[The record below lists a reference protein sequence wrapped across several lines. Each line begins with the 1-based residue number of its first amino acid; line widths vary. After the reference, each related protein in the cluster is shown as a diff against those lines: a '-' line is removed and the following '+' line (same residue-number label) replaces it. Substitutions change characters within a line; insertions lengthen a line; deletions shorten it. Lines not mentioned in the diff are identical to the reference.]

1 MLFMTLGPM
10 LCSPLVCT
18 HQVGVLRVLGAHVPL
33 QLGQR
38 GEGLAAVA
46 GDEGGP
52 RHLARTWTQ
61 VRPRSCQALG
71 ARRREA
77 RAGTHAELVEGT
89 EDVTHT
95 CTGE

>member
-1 MLFMTLGPM
+1 MTLGRM
-10 LCSPLVCT
+10 LCLYSST

-33 QLGQR
+33 QLGQG

-46 GDEGGP
+46 GDVGGP
-52 RHLARTWTQ
+52 RHLARAAAQ

-77 RAGTHAELVEGT
+77 RARTHAELVERT
-89 EDVTHT
+89 EDVAYT

>member
-1 MLFMTLGPM
+1 ML
-10 LCSPLVCT
+10 
-18 HQVGVLRVLGAHVPL
+18 GVHVSL
-33 QLGQR
+33 QLLGG

-46 GDEGGP
+46 GDVGGP
-52 RHLARTWTQ
+52 RHLARAAAQ

-77 RAGTHAELVEGT
+77 RARTHAELVERT
-89 EDVTHT
+89 EDVAYT

>member
-1 MLFMTLGPM
+1 ML
-10 LCSPLVCT
+10 
-18 HQVGVLRVLGAHVPL
+18 GVHVSL
-33 QLGQR
+33 QLLGG

-46 GDEGGP
+46 GDVGGP
-52 RHLARTWTQ
+52 RHLARAAAQ

-77 RAGTHAELVEGT
+77 RARTHAELVERT
-89 EDVTHT
+89 EDVAHT